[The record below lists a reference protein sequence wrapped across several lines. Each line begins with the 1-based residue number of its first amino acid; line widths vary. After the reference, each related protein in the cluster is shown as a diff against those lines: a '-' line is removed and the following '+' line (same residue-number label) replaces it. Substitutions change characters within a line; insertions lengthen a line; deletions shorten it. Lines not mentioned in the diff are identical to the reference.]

1 MSQGHWMEEEGLRSQ
16 QRGLKAHKDPHKWLV
31 RAMNELVRVIYGF
44 VRAINACRWE
54 LRLLTLAWLSKVLSL
69 LKVVHMIKG
78 KV

>member
-44 VRAINACRWE
+44 VGAINACRWE
-54 LRLLTLAWLSKVLSL
+54 LRLLTLAWFSKVLSL
-69 LKVVHMIKG
+69 FKVVHMIREMG
-78 KV
+78 